1 VAVDRRGVRTGDGR
15 GDGVGRTRREARGGV
30 ARPSPAEAASVPSP
44 STPTAD
50 GSTPRWC
57 RQRRVTPVETESA
70 PETRLGGRS
79 SRDRSR
85 RPTTWCGSSGRSG
98 RHPPLVTPRHQTIVA
113 PTRPKTPDATRRR
126 TPIQR
131 WLPSWT
137 TRPVVS
143 HHTER
148 PRCRTRISVRERHR
162 CRRSVTR
169 SVTNTS
175 ASGVSPNAARGRSL
189 APVAAPWRDPSIRAD
204 RRYPIRRR
212 PTYRT
217 KLYPSKN
224 MVWRYIA
231 AALGYN
237 SRHGTGAR
245 RKPAGPIPRKNT
257 G

>member
-1 VAVDRRGVRTGDGR
+1 MRPGDGPRSNDGCPR
-15 GDGVGRTRREARGGV
+15 GQHVRSSPTTQKGHDVGRG
-30 ARPSPAEAASVPSP
+30 
-44 STPTAD
+44 
-50 GSTPRWC
+50 
-57 RQRRVTPVETESA
+57 
-70 PETRLGGRS
+70 
-79 SRDRSR
+79 
-85 RPTTWCGSSGRSG
+85 
-98 RHPPLVTPRHQTIVA
+98 
-113 PTRPKTPDATRRR
+113 
-126 TPIQR
+126 
-131 WLPSWT
+131 
-137 TRPVVS
+137 
-143 HHTER
+143 
-148 PRCRTRISVRERHR
+148 ISVRERHR

-237 SRHGTGAR
+237 SRHGNGAR
-245 RKPAGPIPRKNT
+245 RKPAGPIPRKIQDNGIILRHRT
-257 G
+257 IHMTFKSHHGCLHDFRIGRFSGRHVRKCVSSTDTTVLLKNYTLLQQ